1 MKFALFFLLLFNLI
15 NAKEVPLI
23 ESISLSSNK
32 DLLSEENDQIS
43 ISIPC
48 DQEKLKVRLDLFL
61 GRPIS
66 EENLQAIKETISQF
80 LASESDSLYLIQIP
94 EQKIE
99 NGRIRIVAL
108 PVQLDKVSISGN
120 EWFSS
125 HSIQRAIN
133 LFPGDVVSE
142 KDLLNQAA
150 WVNRNPF
157 IHTDIV
163 LSPGTQQGYANLET
177 VSTDRFPARFY
188 TGADNTGSSFSGN
201 ERFFV
206 GVNGCLKLSGI
217 YTYQLT
223 SGFDFPEFISH
234 SGNLTLFL
242 PWKNSMILYGGY
254 ATIHPDIQG
263 FDSKGQDIQA
273 SLRYIVPFK
282 PLYTPFQHQVL
293 GGVDYKQTNSA
304 LFFLGALPDG
314 SITRVPVNQKI
325 AELFQFYLAYQLENA
340 WDGMKMTFKFES
352 HFSPFKV
359 FSHQTESDY
368 NSLRQGADIRYFY
381 SRVAVGAIYQFP
393 KKYAVAGLIRAQVS
407 SGALLPAEQF
417 GLGGADTVRGYQ
429 ERVYLADN
437 MILGNFEIRS
447 PAISFFRNKNDEL
460 IFLGFIDTAY
470 GYNWHWTT
478 AYPKD
483 TWLMGIGSGM
493 RYQILPYLTSRI
505 DYGFRIHNT
514 PFGNGQI
521 GRAHFSLTIAY

>member
-1 MKFALFFLLLFNLI
+1 MKCALLFLLSFSLI
-15 NAKEVPLI
+15 AAKEVPLI
-23 ESISLSSNK
+23 ESISLTDNK
-32 DLLSEENDQIS
+32 DLLCEENELIS

-48 DQEKLKVRLDLFL
+48 DQEKLKESLQPFL
-61 GRPIS
+61 GQPIS
-66 EENLQAIKETISQF
+66 EENLQAIKENISQF
-80 LASESDSLYLIQIP
+80 LASESDSLYLVQIP
-94 EQKIE
+94 EQKIKK
-99 NGRIRIVAL
+99 GRIKIVAL
-108 PVQLDKVSISGN
+108 PAQVDKVSISGN

-125 HSIQRAIN
+125 NSIQRALN
-133 LFPGDVVSE
+133 VFPGDVVSE

-163 LSPGTQQGYANLET
+163 LSPGKQRGWANLET

-201 ERFFV
+201 ERFFA
-206 GVNGCLKLSGI
+206 GVNGCLKLRGI
-217 YTYQLT
+217 FTYQLT
-223 SGFDFPEFISH
+223 SGFNFPEFISH
-234 SGNLTLFL
+234 SGNLTFFL
-242 PWKNSMILYGGY
+242 PWKNTIILYGGY

-263 FDSKGQDIQA
+263 FSSKGQDIQA
-273 SLRYIVPFK
+273 SLRYLAPFK
-282 PLYTPFQHQVL
+282 PLYTPFQHQIL

-314 SITRVPVNQKI
+314 SVIPVPVNQKL
-325 AELFQFYLAYQLENA
+325 AELFQFYLAYQLEDA
-340 WDGMKMTFKFES
+340 WDGMQMTFKFETL
-352 HFSPFKV
+352 FSPFKA
-359 FSHQTESDY
+359 FSHQTETDY
-368 NSLRQGADIRYFY
+368 NSLRPRADIRYFY
-381 SRVAVGAIYQFP
+381 SRVAWGAIYQFP
-393 KKYAVAGLIRAQVS
+393 KKYSLAGLIRAQVS
-407 SGALLPAEQF
+407 SGALLPSEQF

-447 PAISFFRNKNDEL
+447 PAISFFRNQKDEL

-470 GYNWHWTT
+470 GYNWHWTA

-493 RYQILPYLTSRI
+493 RYQILPYLASRI

-514 PFGNGQI
+514 PFGNSQI
-521 GRAHFSLTIAY
+521 GRAHFSLTVAY